1 MLLGKELARLTNSI
15 IIVEHLSHS
24 YQTGTIQKT
33 ALADVT
39 LEIERGSC
47 VAMIGITGSG
57 KTTLI
62 QHFNGLLRPT
72 SGRVLVDGIEVHR
85 AGVNLKYLR
94 QRVGML
100 FQFPEAQL
108 FAPTV
113 YADVAFG
120 PQRMYLDRHEVRVR
134 VRTALEQVGLPPNEY
149 ASRSPFELSGGQQ
162 RRVALAGVLA
172 MQPSILVLDEPT
184 VGLDAGGREEFY
196 SYLRTIQREQGVTI
210 ILVSHDMTEV
220 AAMADTLFVL
230 HNGQLVLQGSPRTIF
245 AQASQLRTYGLAE
258 PPLSELLMQLRKRG
272 HHMPTDIF
280 TLDEAFAWLSQ
291 HLDSDF
297 LLQQQHLQNQQN
309 HPHQPYPP
317 SLEELRS

>member
-1 MLLGKELARLTNSI
+1 MADSI
-15 IIVEHLSHS
+15 IIVEHLSHV
-24 YQTGTIQKT
+24 YQTGTIQKA
-33 ALADVT
+33 ALTDVT

-47 VAMIGITGSG
+47 VAIIGVTGSG

-62 QHFNGLLRPT
+62 QHLNGLLRPT
-72 SGRVLVDGIEVHR
+72 SGRIMVDGIEVHR
-85 AGVNLKYLR
+85 MGVDMKYLR

-120 PQRMYLDRHEVRVR
+120 PQRMHLDRHEVRMR
-134 VRTALEQVGLPPNEY
+134 VRAALAQVGLPPNEY

-196 SYLRTIQREQGVTI
+196 SYLHTVQQEQGVTI

-230 HNGQLVLQGSPRTIF
+230 HEGQFVMQGSPRTIF
-245 AQASQLRTYGLAE
+245 AQGNQLRAYGLAE
-258 PPLSELLMQLRKRG
+258 PPLSELLIQLRKRG
-272 HHMPTDIF
+272 YAIPADIF
-280 TLDEAFAWLSQ
+280 TLDEAFTWLSQ
-291 HLDSDF
+291 HLQD
-297 LLQQQHLQNQQN
+297 QQSNLSR
-309 HPHQPYPP
+309 PYPP